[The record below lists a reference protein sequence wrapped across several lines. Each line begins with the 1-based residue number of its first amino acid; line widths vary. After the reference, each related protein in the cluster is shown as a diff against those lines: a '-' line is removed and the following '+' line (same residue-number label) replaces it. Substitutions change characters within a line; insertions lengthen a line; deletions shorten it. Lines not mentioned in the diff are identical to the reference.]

1 MSKRIKSFLITLISV
16 LGVVVM
22 SPQFVDFS
30 KFASDKL
37 SDWGIPVAIIGVA
50 GVLLSEIWK
59 QILNWRILS
68 RNDSLAGGFSD
79 YKNELY

>member
-1 MSKRIKSFLITLISV
+1 
-16 LGVVVM
+16 
-22 SPQFVDFS
+22 
-30 KFASDKL
+30 
-37 SDWGIPVAIIGVA
+37 
-50 GVLLSEIWK
+50 LLSEIWK